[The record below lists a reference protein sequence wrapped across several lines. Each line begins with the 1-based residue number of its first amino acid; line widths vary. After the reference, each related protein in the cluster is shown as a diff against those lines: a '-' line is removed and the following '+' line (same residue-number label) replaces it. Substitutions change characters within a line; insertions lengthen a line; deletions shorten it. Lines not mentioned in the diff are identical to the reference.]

1 MFVSILPLYQD
12 IHSKPLDEDGNFF
25 KPLLGRLNPRST
37 IVEMQQK
44 LAQSLRRIQLNTGG
58 SNCFCWA
65 TCVLKMGWH
74 CISFHVNMD
83 RLIIARWKG

>member
-25 KPLLGRLNPRST
+25 KPLLG
-37 IVEMQQK
+37 MQQK